1 MKRNLQYI
9 PDINGIYGIR
19 IWVPT
24 TDQELLAFLKPICLW
39 GGPTNSRLV
48 DDTQEV
54 LYELPLG
61 TAKNPL
67 WKKACSYFNIELVEI
82 Q

>member
-1 MKRNLQYI
+1 MKRTLQYI

-24 TDQELLAFLKPICLW
+24 TDQALRAFLLPVCLW
-39 GGPTNSRLV
+39 GGPTNSRLIG
-48 DDTQEV
+48 DTQEV

-61 TAKNPL
+61 IANNPL
-67 WKKACSYFNIELVEI
+67 WKKACSYFNIELVEER
-82 Q
+82 